1 MVELIFGILWILIT
15 GFCTWGFYGTGG
27 DVYVND
33 TLVSHEEF
41 VEMLA
46 PKLFIGLF
54 WISGIIFIA
63 VGVVKCIKK
72 ISKLSYMNKEL
83 EKNNFEEDNYNKKEN
98 KLEDDPIK
106 NL

>member
-46 PKLFIGLF
+46 PKLFI
-54 WISGIIFIA
+54 
-63 VGVVKCIKK
+63 
-72 ISKLSYMNKEL
+72 
-83 EKNNFEEDNYNKKEN
+83 
-98 KLEDDPIK
+98 
-106 NL
+106 